1 MLGYVNRRKFL
12 KVCSGTVSAIAGASF
27 LPGTLGALEQFAV
40 IGSEE
45 FVGSICDMC
54 SSGCQIEGKV
64 VGGKNVFIQGNRH
77 SERMGGSV
85 CARGA
90 SGHSQLYDKQRLV
103 TPLIR
108 VGERGENKWREATW
122 DEALDLVAR
131 NLNKIKEESGP
142 ASVVFTSKMGDRH
155 AHMTTFAKAYG
166 SPNIFSHM
174 STCPITYAT
183 AITHVFGAFLKR
195 DYEHSK
201 YILNFG
207 HNLFEGIDV
216 ALTKKLAKAVAS
228 DQCKF
233 VVLDPRFSV
242 IAAKADEWHPVKPGT
257 DLAFILSLIHVW
269 LRDGT
274 YDKEFVE
281 KYSVGIEK
289 LIESTKDATPQWQE
303 SFTGIKASAVE
314 RIAKEIYQ
322 ASPHCLIDWGHRG
335 TTSLAEYPKVKAV
348 IIANILMG
356 SIERKGGGYFPK
368 KAQVVNGLAGEQVA
382 PVVTIPD
389 AHIEASPEPRIDG
402 AGEAGENKFISRFHG
417 SLTDLATGILSEK
430 PYPIKGMFSIRHNP
444 AHTVSNTNEMR
455 EAMQKLDF
463 IAVCDVYMSETALMA
478 DVILPEATYLER
490 EEGITELSGKS
501 PAYAMRNRVV
511 KPINNTL
518 TNVEIFR
525 ELASRMK
532 IDSQY
537 KWKTLSQYRTAQAQG
552 NLRLVSQLKRKGFA
566 SFNIPPLLAMEKK
579 MVKEFTK
586 EFPKAKKN
594 LDENNLFSHFLT
606 NLKTPS
612 GKMEIFSQQVEDAFP
627 GYGVPGVADME
638 LAHGYPY
645 ILTTGKTAIHTNGH
659 TQNVPFLNM
668 LMSDAPVWVHP
679 DTAKK
684 ENLRNG
690 DKVMLESAVSKEQ
703 ATVMVTEGIRRDTLF
718 VYFGF
723 GRNSADLKRT
733 NGVGTN
739 MSKLLPTIKG
749 PVSSTMI
756 TNVGVR
762 IIKLEKVKT

>member
-1 MLGYVNRRKFL
+1 MMEDINRRGFL
-12 KVCSGTVSAIAGASF
+12 KVCSGAAVTAAGVSF
-27 LPGTLGALEQFAV
+27 MPGTLGALEKFTV
-40 IGSEE
+40 TGSEE
-45 FVGSICDMC
+45 FIGSICDMC

-90 SGHSQLYDKQRLV
+90 SGHSQLYDKQRIV
-103 TPLIR
+103 SPLIR
-108 VGERGENKWREATW
+108 TGERGENKWREATW
-122 DEALDLVAR
+122 NEALDLVAE
-131 NLNKIKEESGP
+131 NLNKIKREHGP

-155 AHMTTFAKAYG
+155 THMTTFANAYG

-174 STCPITYAT
+174 STCPISYAT
-183 AITHVFGAFLKR
+183 AMTHVFGYVLKR

-216 ALTKKLAKAVAS
+216 ALTKQLAKAAAS
-228 DQCKF
+228 EECKF

-242 IAAKADEWHPVKPGT
+242 IAAKADEWLPVKPGT

-289 LIESTKDATPQWQE
+289 LVESTKDATPEWQE
-303 SFTGIKASAVE
+303 SITGIKASAVE
-314 RIAKEIYQ
+314 RIAKEIYA
-322 ASPHCLIDWGHRG
+322 ASPHCMIDWGHRG
-335 TTSLAEYPKVKAV
+335 TTSLAEYPKVKAT

-368 KAQVVNGLAGEQVA
+368 NAQVVNNLAGEQVA
-382 PVVTIPD
+382 PVVINPD
-389 AHIEASPEPRIDG
+389 AHIKASPEPRMDG
-402 AGEAGENKFISRFHG
+402 AGEAGENKFISRVHG
-417 SLTDLATGILSEK
+417 SLTDLASGILSEK

-444 AHTVSNTNEMR
+444 AHTVSNTNEMH
-455 EAMQKLDF
+455 EAMKKLDF

-490 EEGITELSGKS
+490 EEGITKLPGKA

-518 TNVEIFR
+518 TNIEIFR

-537 KWKTLSQYRTAQAQG
+537 KWKTLRQYRTAQAQG
-552 NLRLVSQLKRKGFA
+552 NAKLLDQLKKTGFA
-566 SFNIPPLLAMEKK
+566 SFDIPPLLAMEKK
-579 MVKEFTK
+579 MVKEFTRK
-586 EFPKAKKN
+586 YPMAN
-594 LDENNLFSHFLT
+594 NSLDENNLFSHFLT

-612 GKMEIFSQQVEDAFP
+612 GKMEIFSQQVEDVFP

-668 LMSDAPVWVHP
+668 LMSDAPVWIHP

-690 DKVMLESAVSKEQ
+690 DQVMLESKVAKDK

-756 TNVGVR
+756 TNVGVK
-762 IIKLEKVKT
+762 ITKL